1 MTSKTVIQMSSFNK
15 RAVVNA
21 ALRQHLALFVR
32 RCFMTLHPGAAFI
45 PNWHIEAIVYQL
57 ERVRRG
63 EIKRLIINLPP
74 RYLKSIIV
82 SIAFAA
88 YILGH
93 DPTAKIFGISYSDVL
108 TRDISIKFRAIIEA
122 DWFRETFPN
131 LEFDRILDEEA
142 TTTLH
147 GFRKSVSVFGS
158 LTGMGGDYF
167 IIDDAAKPTD
177 AQSEPKRVGINR
189 WYGNVLFSR
198 LDDKA
203 RGAIIVVMQRLHL
216 DDLCGFLTEII
227 E

>member
-1 MTSKTVIQMSSFNK
+1 MV
-15 RAVVNA
+15 
-21 ALRQHLALFVR
+21 
-32 RCFMTLHPGAAFI
+32 
-45 PNWHIEAIVYQL
+45 
-57 ERVRRG
+57 
-63 EIKRLIINLPP
+63 P
-74 RYLKSIIV
+74 RDL
-82 SIAFAA
+82 
-88 YILGH
+88 
-93 DPTAKIFGISYSDVL
+93 
-108 TRDISIKFRAIIEA
+108 
-122 DWFRETFPN
+122 PN

-216 DDLCGFLTEII
+216 DDLCGFLTESSNDFFVLDLAAIAECDERI
-227 E
+227 QLGPNRWHYRKAGEALNPAYKSLETLAENPKIVGVGNILSSIPTSTDP

>member
-1 MTSKTVIQMSSFNK
+1 
-15 RAVVNA
+15 
-21 ALRQHLALFVR
+21 
-32 RCFMTLHPGAAFI
+32 MTLHPRAAFI

-167 IIDDAAKPTD
+167 IIDDADVIQQTKAQQSATLTD
-177 AQSEPKRVGINR
+177 HRKLNSEFQKSIN
-189 WYGNVLFSR
+189 
-198 LDDKA
+198 
-203 RGAIIVVMQRLHL
+203 
-216 DDLCGFLTEII
+216 
-227 E
+227 